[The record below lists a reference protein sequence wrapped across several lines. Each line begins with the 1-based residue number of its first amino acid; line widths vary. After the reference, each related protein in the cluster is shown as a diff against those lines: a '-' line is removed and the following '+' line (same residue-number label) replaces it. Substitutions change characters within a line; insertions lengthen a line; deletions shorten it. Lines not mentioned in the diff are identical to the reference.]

1 MLRHKRAAKCPLLSK
16 FLNQCVTTEEGNFV
30 STSELFSAY
39 ETAVSIWTDDD
50 SVHGQTKF
58 LMKRSA
64 FNRQLKKEISTFSF
78 SNNGNVTYGVQN
90 NSRGYFNIKLHR
102 ARRMLGHEFG
112 GEQMLRNI
120 AVFMA
125 RHPPPVPPIEVHDV
139 PSDPR
144 GAGKC
149 AFAKKDVERGQVVA
163 EYTGELISM
172 TEATKRE
179 AEYARVGKTCTL
191 MVIDH
196 RGQSIAIDPYYGDI
210 HAELN
215 LAATINHSRQN
226 ANLKPYVDD
235 TSSRARVFFVA
246 LHDIPQSVEFLWNYG
261 DADWEYHT
269 YSQTLPH

>member
-1 MLRHKRAAKCPLLSK
+1 MS
-16 FLNQCVTTEEGNFV
+16 
-30 STSELFSAY
+30 
-39 ETAVSIWTDDD
+39 
-50 SVHGQTKF
+50 
-58 LMKRSA
+58 
-64 FNRQLKKEISTFSF
+64 
-78 SNNGNVTYGVQN
+78 
-90 NSRGYFNIKLHR
+90 
-102 ARRMLGHEFG
+102 
-112 GEQMLRNI
+112 RNI

-125 RHPPPVPPIEVHDV
+125 RHPPPVPPIEVHDA

-149 AFAKKDVERGQVVA
+149 AFARKDVERGQVVA

-269 YSQTLPH
+269 NSQTLPH